1 MKQLTFFL
9 SLILSSTALFSQS
22 LSSSPCPTSTID
34 GIHVVQPGETL
45 YSLSKKY
52 KVSIAQICQ
61 WNNILENGIL
71 PKCTSLIMSAN
82 KTANTSTTPTNTT
95 NTFEKQ
101 EAKDVPSSYGYVG
114 TQPKTTNTGYYTKS
128 DEKTHAIVQ
137 GETLDGIA
145 NKYGYTSSRLLSM
158 NNLASA
164 EDLYVGQ
171 ILKVNDCVCDTDM
184 GSSTSN
190 NEIPKS
196 YDFPTDVNT
205 KTINTSS
212 GSMPTANNYKW
223 NPIYARVI
231 HIVSQNNSS
240 LKETP
245 ASIGA
250 LYGLSES
257 DVMAMNGLTNNGI
270 LIPNQRL
277 NIEDRRQIIQ
287 QGSNINYVNPNTNPN
302 NNQPSPPVNTN
313 NTPAPSNA
321 PSTVP
326 NNTAMSSEEMQ
337 MVNEVNLVRSNPTGY
352 IPYIEQYIQH
362 LKENGDMGNS
372 IATSK
377 ELIEELKRTPKLST
391 LQTLP
396 CLYTAAKKHG
406 DDQRRRG
413 DTDHQG
419 TDGSWPWDRVLREC
433 SDLKDGNENLV
444 GGPSDIRR
452 AVILLLVDDGIDT
465 RGHRKTMLQAD
476 WKYIACH
483 KMGTIGTMPNCWVQQ
498 FGN

>member
-9 SLILSSTALFSQS
+9 SLILSSNVLFSQS
-22 LSSSPCPTSTID
+22 LSSSPCPASTTD
-34 GIHVVQPGETL
+34 GVHVVQPGETL

-61 WNNILENGIL
+61 WNNITENGIL
-71 PKCTSLIMSAN
+71 PKCTSLVMSAN
-82 KTANTSTTPTNTT
+82 KTANNPTNTT

-101 EAKDVPSSYGYVG
+101 ESKDVPSSYGYVG
-114 TQPKTTNTGYYTKS
+114 TQPKTTNTGYYVKS
-128 DEKTHAIVQ
+128 SEKTHAIVQ
-137 GETLDGIA
+137 GETLDEIA
-145 NKYGYTSSRLLSM
+145 SKYGYTSARLLSM

-171 ILKVNDCVCDTDM
+171 VLKVNDCICDTDM
-184 GSSTSN
+184 GSSASN

-196 YDFPTDVNT
+196 YDFPTDIST

-212 GSMPTANNYKW
+212 GSMPTASNYKW
-223 NPIYARVI
+223 NPLYARVI
-231 HIVSQNNSS
+231 HIVSQNNLS

-321 PSTVP
+321 PSTVS

-372 IATSK
+372 ISTAK
-377 ELIEELKRTPKLST
+377 ELIEELKRTSKLST

>member
-9 SLILSSTALFSQS
+9 SLILNSTALFSQS
-22 LSSSPCPTSTID
+22 LSNSPCPASTTE
-34 GIHVVQPGETL
+34 GVHVVQPGETL

-61 WNNILENGIL
+61 WNNISENGIL
-71 PKCTSLIMSAN
+71 PKCTSLVMSAN
-82 KTANTSTTPTNTT
+82 KMANTTPKTL
-95 NTFEKQ
+95 EKQ
-101 EAKDVPSSYGYVG
+101 EPKDVPSSYSYVG
-114 TQPKTTNTGYYTKS
+114 TQPKTTNTGYYVKS

-137 GETLDGIA
+137 GETLEGIA
-145 NKYGYTSSRLLSM
+145 NKYGYTSARLLSM

-164 EDLYVGQ
+164 EELFVGQ
-171 ILKVNDCVCDTDM
+171 ILKVNDCICDADM
-184 GSSTSN
+184 GGSTSN
-190 NEIPKS
+190 NDVPKS
-196 YDFPTDVNT
+196 YDFPTDVNP
-205 KTINTSS
+205 KNINTNS
-212 GSMPTANNYKW
+212 GSMPAVINYKW
-223 NPIYARVI
+223 NPMYARVI
-231 HIVSQNNSS
+231 HIVSQNNLS

-245 ASIGA
+245 ASVGA
-250 LYGLSES
+250 LYGLTER

-277 NIEDRRQIIQ
+277 NIEDRRQIIP
-287 QGSNINYVNPNTNPN
+287 QGSNINYVDPSTNPN
-302 NNQPSPPVNTN
+302 SNQPSPPANTN
-313 NTPAPSNA
+313 NTPASTNA
-321 PSTVP
+321 PSTVS
-326 NNTAMSSEEMQ
+326 NSTSMSSEEMQ
-337 MVNEVNLVRSNPTGY
+337 MVNEVNLVRSNPAGY

-372 IATSK
+372 ISTSK

-391 LQTLP
+391 LQTLQ

-452 AVILLLVDDGIDT
+452 AVILLLVDDGIES